1 MSNIKLIQ
9 RIRETAKALQNARDA
24 GDQDAVEAL
33 EDELYALEE
42 ELEDEQQNEYD
53 DKHQHGWY

>member
-1 MSNIKLIQ
+1 MSDTKLLQ
-9 RIRETAKALQNARDA
+9 RIRETAKALQDARNAE
-24 GDQDAVEAL
+24 DQDAIEAL

-42 ELEDEQQNEYD
+42 ELGDEQQDDYT

>member
-24 GDQDAVEAL
+24 GDQDAIEEL

-53 DKHQHGWY
+53 DKRQHGWY

>member
-24 GDQDAVEAL
+24 GDQDAVDAL
-33 EDELYALEE
+33 EDELYELEE
-42 ELEDEQQNEYD
+42 ELEDGQQDDYN
-53 DKHQHGWY
+53 DKHQHGWH

>member
-9 RIRETAKALQNARDA
+9 RIRETAKALQHARDA
-24 GDQDAVEAL
+24 DDKDAVEAL

-42 ELEDEQQNEYD
+42 ELEDEQQDEYD

>member
-24 GDQDAVEAL
+24 GDQDAIEEL
-33 EDELYALEE
+33 EDELYTLEE

-53 DKHQHGWY
+53 DKHQNGWY

>member
-24 GDQDAVEAL
+24 GDQDAIEEL

-42 ELEDEQQNEYD
+42 ELEDKQQNEYD
-53 DKHQHGWY
+53 DKRQHGWY

>member
-24 GDQDAVEAL
+24 GDQDAIEEL

-42 ELEDEQQNEYD
+42 ELEDEQQSEYD